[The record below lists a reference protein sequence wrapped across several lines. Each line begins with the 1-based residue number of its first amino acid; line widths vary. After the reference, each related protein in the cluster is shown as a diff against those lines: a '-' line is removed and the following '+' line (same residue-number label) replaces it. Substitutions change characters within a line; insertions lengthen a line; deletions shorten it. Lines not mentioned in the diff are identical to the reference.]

1 MKHFLFLDLVLVGYL
16 SPLFFI
22 KLGLGLGF
30 LAESYLA
37 GTYGLSVTTFF

>member
-1 MKHFLFLDLVLVGYL
+1 MGYL

-22 KLGLGLGF
+22 KLGLGLELGLGF